1 MNIRSWLALSTLGLT
16 LSAPLGVAQP
26 RSSHVDATSYL
37 SSQPEYL
44 AWLELRSNLKD
55 NFDDICGDTFCEGDY
70 SNIQSLRFQCS
81 VNSGTGVIGQCVWVF
96 AASNEEL
103 NPSTGE
109 ISVQTQTWTCQSPL
123 AIGTTMSSLLTA
135 LSGTSPL
142 YATLPGTSTTI
153 YDGLVDCL

>member
-1 MNIRSWLALSTLGLT
+1 MKSLRKKLYLNFKSNPDGLASDRSVRGAVLSRKVLRDEHPFEAG
-16 LSAPLGVAQP
+16 A
-26 RSSHVDATSYL
+26 VDAG
-37 SSQPEYL
+37 
-44 AWLELRSNLKD
+44 
-55 NFDDICGDTFCEGDY
+55 FD
-70 SNIQSLRFQCS
+70 QCS

-109 ISVQTQTWTCQSPL
+109 FSVQTQTWSCQSPL
-123 AIGTTMSSLLTA
+123 ASGTTLASLLTA
-135 LSGTSPL
+135 ISGTSPL

>member
-16 LSAPLGVAQP
+16 LSAPLGMARP
-26 RSSHVDATSYL
+26 LSSYVDATSYL

-44 AWLELRSNLKD
+44 SWLELRSNLKD

-109 ISVQTQTWTCQSPL
+109 FSVQTQTWTCQSPL
-123 AIGTTMSSLLTA
+123 ASGTTMASLLTA

>member
-1 MNIRSWLALSTLGLT
+1 MMNIRSWL
-16 LSAPLGVAQP
+16 
-26 RSSHVDATSYL
+26 
-37 SSQPEYL
+37 
-44 AWLELRSNLKD
+44 ELRSNMKE

-103 NPSTGE
+103 NPSTGGF
-109 ISVQTQTWTCQSPL
+109 SVQTQTWTCQSPL
-123 AIGTTMSSLLTA
+123 ASGTTMASLLTA